1 MIKITI
7 ANIFKQLGL
16 TLTTIVSL
24 TITLFIIAFM
34 WMSYLNLNYLSNEID
49 QSFKV
54 VVNINPDLSK
64 DKNVKEYEK
73 IEASILKIPNVESFK
88 FSSKDEELNIIRST
102 KMGEQLSENL
112 EGENPLSDTY
122 YVSVKDEKYL
132 KNVALDIKNI
142 KNVESANYGG
152 GDIYNLIKQ
161 LHASENILIII
172 IATLIIIAILLM
184 SNILRVAILHQ
195 KEAIE
200 IMRLVGAS
208 NSYIRLPYILEG
220 LIVTVISFIF
230 SSILFYFTQ
239 KIIYSG
245 FEKLSIGNIKLDNFN
260 MVYITSLAIS
270 FGVGLLISLFASTI
284 TIRRFIKI

>member
-24 TITLFIIAFM
+24 TITLFIISFM

-64 DKNVKEYEK
+64 DKNVKEYEQ
-73 IEASILKIPNVESFK
+73 IESSILKIPNVENFK
-88 FSSKDEELNIIRST
+88 FSSKDEELNIIKST

-132 KNVALDIKNI
+132 KNVALEIKKI

-239 KIIYSG
+239 KVIYSG

-260 MVYITSLAIS
+260 MVYLTSIAIS